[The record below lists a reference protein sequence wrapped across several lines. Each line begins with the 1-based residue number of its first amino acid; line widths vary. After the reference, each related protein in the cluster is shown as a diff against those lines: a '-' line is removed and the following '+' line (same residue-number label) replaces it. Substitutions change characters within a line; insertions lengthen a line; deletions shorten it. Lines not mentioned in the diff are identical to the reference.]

1 MSLSHM
7 VIEDR
12 VRGPF
17 PLIHFGFQSRNMLF
31 DDKYNLTGFLDWTYS
46 QAAPLE
52 HLSVFDE
59 FFISGDISLELK
71 RLVVESLRDMD
82 RDREER
88 PPLDNP
94 DMDMTPYQ
102 DLTTLSEYMT
112 MSMGAEITY
121 HHFTTPIQRRLS
133 AGKVVAE
140 IMYGNTITWEQLRE
154 VHGAMP
160 LF

>member
-1 MSLSHM
+1 
-7 VIEDR
+7 
-12 VRGPF
+12 
-17 PLIHFGFQSRNMLF
+17 MLF
-31 DDKYNLTGFLDWTYS
+31 DDEYKLTGLLDWTYA

-52 HLSVFDE
+52 QLSVFDE
-59 FFISGDISLELK
+59 FFISGDISLDLK
-71 RLVVESLRDMD
+71 RLVVESLREME
-82 RDREER
+82 RGREER

-112 MSMGAEITY
+112 ASMGAEITY
-121 HHFTTPIQRRLS
+121 HHFTTPIQRRLL

-154 VHGAMP
+154 VYGAMP
-160 LF
+160 LSQTVLATESR

>member
-1 MSLSHM
+1 M

-31 DDKYNLTGFLDWTYS
+31 DDEYNLTGLLDWTYV

-71 RLVVESLRDMD
+71 RLVVESLRDME
-82 RDREER
+82 RD
-88 PPLDNP
+88 
-94 DMDMTPYQ
+94 
-102 DLTTLSEYMT
+102 
-112 MSMGAEITY
+112 
-121 HHFTTPIQRRLS
+121 
-133 AGKVVAE
+133 
-140 IMYGNTITWEQLRE
+140 
-154 VHGAMP
+154 
-160 LF
+160 